1 MIKTYT
7 QQVKTE
13 AEKLGVDLKLAFA
26 MAGLPDSSYYRFK
39 RCEQIRYHTALR
51 LMTAISWLNAEPALR
66 YMDGKLRQG
75 GK

>member
-7 QQVKTE
+7 NQVKTE
-13 AEKLGVDLKLAFA
+13 AAKAGVDLKLAFA
-26 MAGLPDSSYYRFK
+26 MAGLPESSYYRFK
-39 RCEQIRYHTALR
+39 RGEQIRYHTALR
-51 LMTAISWLNAEPALR
+51 VMTAISWLNAEPDLK